1 MYNDIILKF
10 RVHIFCIRGGD
21 FQSPRTDNARLPL
34 LVYHFTDS
42 HKLLP
47 VILYQISLHSRRTH
61 TERAYVCVCVSL
73 DKVKCSVSSSL
84 SLYNNIV
91 TV

>member
-21 FQSPRTDNARLPL
+21 SQSPRTDNARLPL
-34 LVYHFTDS
+34 LVYH
-42 HKLLP
+42 LL
-47 VILYQISLHSRRTH
+47 ILTSYFLSFYTKYHCTLDAH
-61 TERAYVCVCVSL
+61 TQRELMCVCVSL